1 MPLTAVRE
9 ECNARDLHHTRRLR
23 AKASYVVEGFASVE
37 SVRKRVYLDDTR
49 ILRLVMLARFP
60 YLQ

>member
-1 MPLTAVRE
+1 MVMPLTAVRE

-23 AKASYVVEGFASVE
+23 TKASYVVEGFASVE

-49 ILRLVMLARFP
+49 ISQVSNAS
-60 YLQ
+60 